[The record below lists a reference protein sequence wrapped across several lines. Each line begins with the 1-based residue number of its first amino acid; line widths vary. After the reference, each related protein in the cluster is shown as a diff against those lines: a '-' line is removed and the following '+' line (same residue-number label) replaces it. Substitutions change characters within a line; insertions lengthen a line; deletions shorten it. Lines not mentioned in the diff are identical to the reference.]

1 MICSMAVTGKKP
13 AKAERQFAKLARQ
26 TCGGLALHSGNTIKG
41 QPSHKDAPYVF
52 LGTNDPK
59 VARRGERADVAPTIL
74 ARFGLKLAGFKPFDY
89 SKAGVYGD
97 PAWIKK
103 AKNVTFPPLEL
114 PPKP

>member
-1 MICSMAVTGKKP
+1 MPNGSSPSWP
-13 AKAERQFAKLARQ
+13 ARRAAGWPCTTA
-26 TCGGLALHSGNTIKG
+26 T
-41 QPSHKDAPYVF
+41 PSRANRAIRTPPYVF